1 MQCCFAFLR
10 CESCRTKLRSYR
22 GLLTHLHTCAKVPR
36 GKTKS
41 SEPVPTVPAAETLP
55 NMTSVVV
62 DQKPPQWNSVFKSQ
76 DLRFQI
82 PNQATSLPAA
92 PPQSDSAA
100 PLLCSPFLSNQDSLP
115 SQPVEDGQLQL
126 RNKTSKLSLS
136 LSLAG
141 PAALDPPDTQSQHQT
156 QTRSPASAPNSPPGS
171 TAVWKKNQ
179 GECECVCISSLYVI
193 QSLK

>member
-22 GLLTHLHTCAKVPR
+22 GLLAHLHTCAKVPR

-41 SEPVPTVPAAETLP
+41 SEPVPTLHAAETIP

-62 DQKPPQWNSVFKSQ
+62 DQKPSQWNSNI
-76 DLRFQI
+76 QI
-82 PNQATSLPAA
+82 PNPGTSLPTT
-92 PPQSDSAA
+92 PQSDSAA
-100 PLLCSPFLSNQDSLP
+100 PPLLCSPFLSNQDSLP
-115 SQPVEDGQLQL
+115 AQLAPDKLIEDSQLQL

-141 PAALDPPDTQSQHQT
+141 QAALDPPDTQSQHQA

-179 GECECVCISSLYVI
+179 GKQWCICVCYICTPH
-193 QSLK
+193 